1 VSGSTGARTSYKEL
15 IGPDGVGRD
24 RCRYCAYFDTEAARL
39 FGATEGWPPGAERLR
54 AQCLQGH
61 PRTRD
66 EGGKLLARRSD
77 GEDVVARALD
87 AQAGIVPHV

>member
-1 VSGSTGARTSYKEL
+1 VSGAT
-15 IGPDGVGRD
+15 

-87 AQAGIVPHV
+87 AHAEIVPHV